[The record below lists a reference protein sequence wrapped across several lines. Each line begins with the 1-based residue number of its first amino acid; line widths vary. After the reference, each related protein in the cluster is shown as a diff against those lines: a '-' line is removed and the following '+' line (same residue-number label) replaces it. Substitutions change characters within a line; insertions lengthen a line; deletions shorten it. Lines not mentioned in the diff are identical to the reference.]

1 MAETSSSERNTPN
14 SAVADKAETMDAI
27 KCMKTRRRIRTFL
40 DDPIPRAVVEDI
52 VECGRLAATANN
64 LQPWVFIAV
73 EDPLLRKQIA
83 AVTDWG
89 KFIAEAPVCI
99 AVFCSN
105 TKYFLED
112 GSAATQNI
120 LNAARAR
127 GLGSCWVAGH
137 QKKYAGKVREML
149 GVPDSLL
156 LVSLVA
162 LGQAAEEPDPAK
174 KGLAEVLHWDRYTAR
189 FSR

>member
-1 MAETSSSERNTPN
+1 
-14 SAVADKAETMDAI
+14 MDAI
-27 KCMKTRRRIRTFL
+27 ECMKTRRSIRTFL

-73 EDPLLRKQIA
+73 GDPLLRKQLA
-83 AVTDWG
+83 AVTDYG

-120 LNAARAR
+120 LNAARAHS
-127 GLGSCWVAGH
+127 LGSCWVAGH
-137 QKKYAGKVREML
+137 QKK
-149 GVPDSLL
+149 
-156 LVSLVA
+156 
-162 LGQAAEEPDPAK
+162 
-174 KGLAEVLHWDRYTAR
+174 
-189 FSR
+189 